1 MPPSSSAATVTGR
14 VIRHSRGVPVEPVVA
29 VMFMSGIILTI
40 VGSGRAVASRV
51 GSGVVAG
58 DDVVNQPIPI
68 RVRPDV
74 AIMLWVAI
82 GIYGLFLAAAAIAVS
97 R

>member
-1 MPPSSSAATVTGR
+1 M
-14 VIRHSRGVPVEPVVA
+14 EPVVA

-51 GSGVVAG
+51 GSGVVASDEG
-58 DDVVNQPIPI
+58 GTQPIPL
-68 RVRPDV
+68 RVRPDI
-74 AIMLWVAI
+74 ATLLWVAV
-82 GIYGLFLAAAAIAVS
+82 GVYGLFLAAAAVAIS